1 MQFLNMSIGVYIA
14 ALVALSGAAAAYDHS
29 SRDAFVPVGTIDSD
43 ALMRANDKEYLMKK
57 TANLVDLFYETGF
70 PKRIAKFVKI
80 SGALLENNSSND
92 PMVNEIFGK
101 SSGEWERGDAKM
113 ERVKKWQVCSSCI
126 CSVHL

>member
-1 MQFLNMSIGVYIA
+1 MQFLNISVGVCIA
-14 ALVALSGAAAAYDHS
+14 ALVVLKGAAAASSFGYDHS
-29 SRDAFVPVGTIDSD
+29 SRDAFVPVATIDSD

-80 SGALLENNSSND
+80 SGALLENNPSND

-101 SSGEWERGDAKM
+101 SSSE
-113 ERVKKWQVCSSCI
+113 
-126 CSVHL
+126 